1 MKLSFDDLNGSSRNG
16 GLKELNGK
24 KLLNLLK
31 SLEKCYQNETDA
43 YEIESEIIDEL
54 KQMASLFEQHGL
66 FSPEVRKEKLSSV
79 STPSSGAKKRKRGG
93 GSGNSGKISSIL
105 NIDGGGNTSEEAY
118 VISNLCRVLIPTGSK
133 GQIYSEVVIAACAA
147 VLDCICQYCINNYAQ
162 GAKLET
168 DMIVSIASNLI
179 SGLAKTTKA
188 MMDESQH
195 ELAITAC
202 LNCAKRVMVVS
213 NLKLSRNATVIAS
226 IKAVAEDIL
235 FDNKNDSVDGTES
248 MEAAASL
255 IAAIPIVGN
264 ANGVTPIQLWSE
276 IVKERTRELS
286 GILCS
291 FFPLVKKFR
300 KGKQAS
306 LQSDSDLIKTIQ
318 SSVIS
323 QADRVMIF
331 MSKIRGIVCIL
342 SHLLEMDGYDLS
354 NTDSGASLPLALLL
368 DALEQLLHYSNIA
381 ETRYLATK
389 SKLRDVSVEGGLL
402 SASSA
407 VLVANSVKYL
417 GSALLESICSM
428 LTTSSLQCGKRL
440 LELSLLNL
448 QQSSSLALKRVID
461 PSSFTERNSD
471 KKWCHRSIILRTKS
485 VEAFTLIIQRLGPNA
500 SVAQND
506 IFTKSL
512 AFVAGNVLEQ
522 INVDEDIA
530 EGESIAG
537 TQQQRIEL
545 LSKCFDCLSITLSV
559 CGGFLSI
566 ENRELIESICSRSL
580 TDFDMNFNECAP
592 IKLSILKLGASCM
605 STPWPD
611 GASSGLTQSLLQY
624 AMPMRYDRDTTV
636 SSMAFTTV
644 GVCNLSLSPRAPP
657 LTIISRAKESD
668 DSMTRHKKFFSM
680 SSMEEGM
687 QSAQEDILRSKIAS
701 KEKKELKKKQKEE
714 ADERKKILE
723 EEERMKTKEQDK
735 SSLNQFEE
743 KPVNVDSDD
752 ASPDQ
757 VDKEIH
763 STEEEKVIREID
775 HNMGEASSGSDDSG
789 DKEEAAS
796 EKMGDDGSED
806 DDDDDDFPPII
817 DCGPDEDDDL

>member
-1 MKLSFDDLNGSSRNG
+1 MKLCFDDLNGSGNDG
-16 GLKELNGK
+16 FKELNGK

-31 SLEKCYQNETDA
+31 SLEKCYQNKTDA
-43 YEIESEIIDEL
+43 CEIESEIIDEL
-54 KQMASLFEQHGL
+54 KQMATLFDQYGL

-79 STPSSGAKKRKRGG
+79 SAPSTGTKKRKRGG

-105 NIDGGGNTSEEAY
+105 NVDGGGNTSEEAY
-118 VISNLCRVLIPTGSK
+118 VMSNLCRVLIPTSSK
-133 GQIYSEVVIAACAA
+133 GQIYSAAVIAACAA
-147 VLDCICQYCINNYAQ
+147 VLDCICQYCINNFTQA
-162 GAKLET
+162 ANLET

-188 MMDESQH
+188 MMVESQH

-226 IKAVAEDIL
+226 IKGVAEDIL
-235 FDNKNDSVDGTES
+235 FDNRNDSVDGTES

-255 IAAIPIVGN
+255 IATIPIVGN
-264 ANGVTPIQLWSE
+264 ANGVSPIQLWSDT
-276 IVKERTRELS
+276 VKEKTKELS

-306 LQSDSDLIKTIQ
+306 LELDSELIKTLQ

-331 MSKIRGIVCIL
+331 MSKIRGMVSIL
-342 SHLLEMDGYDLS
+342 SHLLEMDGYDFS
-354 NTDSGASLPLALLL
+354 NTNSGASLPLVLVL
-368 DALEQLLHYSNIA
+368 DALEQLLHFSNIA

-417 GSALLESICSM
+417 GFALLQAICSM
-428 LTTSSLQCGKRL
+428 LTSSSLQYGKRL

-471 KKWCHRSIILRTKS
+471 KKWCHRSIVLRMKS
-485 VEAFTLIIQRLGPNA
+485 VEAFTLLLQRLGPNA

-512 AFVAGNVLEQ
+512 AFVAGNILEQ
-522 INVDEDIA
+522 INVDEDIPETEA
-530 EGESIAG
+530 ITG

-580 TDFDMNFNECAP
+580 TDLDMNFNECAL
-592 IKLSILKLGASCM
+592 IKISILKLGASCM

-611 GASSGLTQSLLQY
+611 GAASGLTQSLLQY

-644 GVCNLSLSPRAPP
+644 GVCNLTLTPRAPP
-657 LTIISRAKESD
+657 LIIISRAKESD

-701 KEKKELKKKQKEE
+701 KEKMELKKKQKQE
-714 ADERKKILE
+714 ADERKKRE
-723 EEERMKTKEQDK
+723 KEERIKTKEEDK

-743 KPVNVDSDD
+743 KATNVDSDD

-763 STEEEKVIREID
+763 ITEVEKVLHESD
-775 HNMGEASSGSDDSG
+775 QDMGGVSSGSDDND
-789 DKEEAAS
+789 DKEDAAS
-796 EKMGDDGSED
+796 EKMADDESED
-806 DDDDDDFPPII
+806 DDNDDDDDFPPII
-817 DCGPDEDDDL
+817 DCGPDEEDDL